1 MYLHGRSSYFS
12 CIIRYSYLPA
22 VWLCT
27 AIAELPAAWAKCI
40 LHIAFER
47 SMKRT
52 RAAGEAHEDAPAQGA
67 KRAKVDT
74 IITQLMP
81 SLVTSATVWQDDA
94 GANWSWMVS
103 TRANCSTLAP
113 IAASL

>member
-1 MYLHGRSSYFS
+1 
-12 CIIRYSYLPA
+12 
-22 VWLCT
+22 
-27 AIAELPAAWAKCI
+27 
-40 LHIAFER
+40 
-47 SMKRT
+47 MKRT
-52 RAAGEAHEDAPAQGA
+52 RAAGEAHEDAPSHCA

-113 IAASL
+113 IAASC